1 VLHNLSLNLPRLSYD
16 SNQDE
21 TYFRAKLAM
30 LIGVASDA
38 LTTRRRVLE
47 RVMKKG
53 LLPTLSFGSE
63 GVSSDAMPL
72 IMNLVGL
79 EEALS
84 NLTKDPSLGVRAS
97 IAEKIIQTASQ
108 VASEKSGKNEKL
120 GVAIIEEEGAH
131 RLAALDAEKY
141 GKASLLAGGRQGYS
155 LSPRLSPEDLQN
167 QEKVEYVKRLSA
179 GLTGGFSAILD
190 ASAADLRGTYTMI
203 QTSSSNIPF
212 FRVHRSVSFCRN
224 CGAKLPPDSG
234 RCRKCRSTATT
245 QYSTA
250 E

>member
-1 VLHNLSLNLPRLSYD
+1 SIILAGGRIAFFPPGEKRSFLGINPDVLPQELQGDHVCVLHNLSLNLPRLSYD

-38 LTTRRRVLE
+38 LTTRRVVLD
-47 RVMKKG
+47 RIMKKG

-63 GVSSDAMPL
+63 AVSSDAMPL

-84 NLTKDPSLGVRAS
+84 NLTKDPSLSVRTS

-108 VASEKSGKNEKL
+108 VSSEKSAKNERL
-120 GVAIIEEEGAH
+120 GVAIIEEEGAQ

-141 GKASLLAGGRQGYS
+141 GRASLQAGGRLGYS
-155 LSPRLSPEDLQN
+155 LSPRLSLEDLQN
-167 QEKVEYVKRLSA
+167 PEKIEYVNKLSG
-179 GLTGGFSAILD
+179 GLTGGFSVVLD
-190 ASAADLRGTYTMI
+190 ASASDLRGTYQM
-203 QTSSSNIPF
+203 
-212 FRVHRSVSFCRN
+212 
-224 CGAKLPPDSG
+224 
-234 RCRKCRSTATT
+234 
-245 QYSTA
+245 
-250 E
+250 

>member
-1 VLHNLSLNLPRLSYD
+1 
-16 SNQDE
+16 
-21 TYFRAKLAM
+21 M

-63 GVSSDAMPL
+63 AVSSDAMPL

-79 EEALS
+79 EETLS
-84 NLTKDPSLGVRAS
+84 NLTKDPSLTVRTS
-97 IAEKIIQTASQ
+97 LAEKIIQTASQ
-108 VASEKSGKNEKL
+108 VASEKSGKNERL
-120 GVAIIEEEGAH
+120 GVAIIEEEGAQ

-141 GKASLLAGGRQGYS
+141 GRASLQATGRQGYS

-167 QEKVEYVKRLSA
+167 QEKIEYVKKLSDGLNGGLSVDPGRLFR
-179 GLTGGFSAILD
+179 GPPRDLQDD
-190 ASAADLRGTYTMI
+190 ARPPRPS
-203 QTSSSNIPF
+203 IPF
-212 FRVHRSVSFCRN
+212 FRVHRLVSFCRN

-234 RCRKCRSTATT
+234 RCKKCRSTATT

-250 E
+250 D